1 MVNLSQ
7 VSRHGK
13 IKNSLKNNNSRS
25 LKGSGKP
32 REELNQNLMRA
43 LNVNKDDYLKM
54 INDLSRKQV
63 SFMARTSGA
72 LNKDPLMNFIRP
84 SEAGN

>member
-43 LNVNKDDYLKM
+43 LNVNKDDYLK
-54 INDLSRKQV
+54 NL
-63 SFMARTSGA
+63 
-72 LNKDPLMNFIRP
+72 IRP
-84 SEAGN
+84 